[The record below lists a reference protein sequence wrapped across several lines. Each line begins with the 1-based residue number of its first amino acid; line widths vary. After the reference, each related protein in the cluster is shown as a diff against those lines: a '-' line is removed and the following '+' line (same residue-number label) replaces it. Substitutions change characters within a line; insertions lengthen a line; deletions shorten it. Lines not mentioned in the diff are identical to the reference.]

1 MELGL
6 RGKTAIVAASSQGL
20 GKAAAISLAM
30 EGANVVFCSRS
41 KEAVERVASEI
52 GTATGSKTLAVVADV
67 SRPDDITRLVD
78 ETRQRFGAVHILVNN
93 AGGPPAGHISTLT
106 DDDWQRG
113 VEHTL
118 MSTIR
123 LSRAVLPMME
133 TQQWGRIITILSIAA
148 TQPINDLLV
157 SSTIRPGLLGMAKV
171 LSNQYAH
178 LNITVNSV
186 CPGFIMTNRQIE
198 LMKIRSEN
206 ENITMEQYIEQVVKD
221 LPIGRMGRP
230 EEIGDVIA
238 FLASERAGYITGEN
252 IIVDGGMAKGL

>member
-1 MELGL
+1 
-6 RGKTAIVAASSQGL
+6 
-20 GKAAAISLAM
+20 
-30 EGANVVFCSRS
+30 
-41 KEAVERVASEI
+41 
-52 GTATGSKTLAVVADV
+52 
-67 SRPDDITRLVD
+67 
-78 ETRQRFGAVHILVNN
+78 
-93 AGGPPAGHISTLT
+93 
-106 DDDWQRG
+106 
-113 VEHTL
+113 
-118 MSTIR
+118 
-123 LSRAVLPMME
+123 MME